1 MYLWLAVGRGS
12 ASVDLGWFLMFGGQL
27 AIGRCSEASDGTSR
41 LFLTCLS
48 SSNRFVQSCSHGA
61 SWVLRES
68 GSSHGLLM
76 SHLGDG
82 MPSLLLNF
90 YWSKRVKKQPR
101 LSKRENRLYFLL
113 GEAANPH
120 CIDPSSGGSGDTL

>member
-1 MYLWLAVGRGS
+1 MYLWLAVGRGGT
-12 ASVDLGWFLMFGGQL
+12 SVDLGWFLMFGGQL
-27 AIGRCSEASDGTSR
+27 AQAGVARPQMGTSR

-48 SSNRFVQSCSHGA
+48 SSNRFAQSCSHGA

-90 YWSKRVKKQPR
+90 YWSKRIKRQPR
-101 LSKRENRLYFLL
+101 LSKKGNRFYFLL

-120 CIDPSSGGSGDTL
+120 CMDPSSGGSGDTL

>member
-1 MYLWLAVGRGS
+1 MYLWLAVGRGG
-12 ASVDLGWFLMFGGQL
+12 ASVDLEWFLMFGGQL

-48 SSNRFVQSCSHGA
+48 SSNRFAQNCSRGA
-61 SWVLRES
+61 SWVLRER
-68 GSSHGLLM
+68 GSSYSLLE

-90 YWSKRVKKQPR
+90 YWSKRVKRQPR
-101 LSKRENRLYFLL
+101 LSKKENGLYFLL
-113 GEAANPH
+113 GEAANPN
-120 CIDPSSGGSGDTL
+120 CMYLSRGGFGDTL